1 MEDNYGMSIQDIE
14 QIEGYENFEILDD
27 SENDES
33 EEDEYGEE
41 IVFETDEVDEEEEEA
56 KVEVGDKQEHIS
68 ADTDDEDEAY
78 KLAKARSIEEML
90 PKGANNSIFKKNDLS
105 IVTSGG
111 VKRKNRV
118 VPIQSL
124 IELSDREVF
133 EYEDETKDAFGA
145 DEKVDVVQKREEH
158 KSYSN
163 MGGFNHLFDDEALD
177 EILRDG
183 DRRKHEDQQQ
193 QRRSQ

>member
-1 MEDNYGMSIQDIE
+1 M
-14 QIEGYENFEILDD
+14 
-27 SENDES
+27 
-33 EEDEYGEE
+33 
-41 IVFETDEVDEEEEEA
+41 V
-56 KVEVGDKQEHIS
+56 
-68 ADTDDEDEAY
+68 
-78 KLAKARSIEEML
+78 
-90 PKGANNSIFKKNDLS
+90 PKGAVNSIFKKSDLS
-105 IVTSGG
+105 LAQNDG

-133 EYEDETKDAFGA
+133 DYEVETKDAFGA
-145 DEKVDVVQKREEH
+145 EEKIEVVQKREEH

-183 DRRKHEDQQQ
+183 DRRKQGYKTVTDGAGDKQ
-193 QRRSQ
+193 